1 MSKNTNGA
9 AAWAAALQEEPV
21 GAYKLGENGP
31 EGKCALCGVYV
42 IKGAKKFREKSV
54 VCPECAARAAKI
66 VDPYHVPAGR
76 R

>member
-1 MSKNTNGA
+1 M
-9 AAWAAALQEEPV
+9 

-54 VCPECAARAAKI
+54 VCPECAERAAKI
-66 VDPYHVPAGR
+66 VDPYRVSAGR